1 MLLAPFEVFSNAM
14 LAERW
19 FPELVGW
26 ALAAAAM
33 DLALLVLV
41 LRLDADY
48 LEWSTAISQ
57 RAYEQNRAHA
67 PERRVRDQSL
77 AEAASLPDPATPLA
91 GRRRPHRLAADGP
104 DEPASPGRWCG

>member
-19 FPELVGW
+19 FPDLVGW

-57 RAYEQNRAHA
+57 RAYEQIERHA

-77 AEAASLPDPATPLA
+77 AEDSLAS
-91 GRRRPHRLAADGP
+91 GYRN
-104 DEPASPGRWCG
+104 SPGWAARARSPGGRWS